1 MIRIHRKY
9 LIVPTVIGSIF
20 VSLIGC
26 QKKTSDSPIIAQI
39 GNSVLTVNDLYKS
52 IPQQY
57 LEQITREQNIEY
69 VKQWI
74 DNELLFREALRR
86 NFDKEQPIKERLE
99 KMKKDLLIAELI
111 SRSSQNISNISIDQN
126 SITEYYNQHQNEF
139 IREKELVKFL
149 EIIVDDVN
157 KAWHIKQNATLQ
169 NFAELSTKY
178 SKMPYSDTL
187 DIPFI
192 PIDEI
197 QSDFRQTI
205 FSTPVASTSNPLK
218 TDRGYHII
226 QVLEKLPKGGICTE
240 DEIRDEII
248 TILSSK
254 KHKENIEKTLS
265 DLRLKNNI
273 QFNLN
278 LITGNNNEQNK
289 NTTNK

>member
-111 SRSSQNISNISIDQN
+111 SRSSQNISNISIDKN
-126 SITEYYNQHQNEF
+126 
-139 IREKELVKFL
+139 
-149 EIIVDDVN
+149 
-157 KAWHIKQNATLQ
+157 
-169 NFAELSTKY
+169 
-178 SKMPYSDTL
+178 
-187 DIPFI
+187 
-192 PIDEI
+192 
-197 QSDFRQTI
+197 
-205 FSTPVASTSNPLK
+205 
-218 TDRGYHII
+218 
-226 QVLEKLPKGGICTE
+226 
-240 DEIRDEII
+240 II
-248 TILSSK
+248 T
-254 KHKENIEKTLS
+254 
-265 DLRLKNNI
+265 
-273 QFNLN
+273 
-278 LITGNNNEQNK
+278 
-289 NTTNK
+289 